1 MLLSPRFVILSY
13 SLLPT
18 TTSHDRLGACW
29 LYSDHDRC
37 LGVVTKVDL
46 MGKNKDAL
54 QRMLANEVLPLAMG
68 RIGIRCRTQQ
78 EQLDGVGFDEVLNR
92 ESQVRKR

>member
-1 MLLSPRFVILSY
+1 M
-13 SLLPT
+13 
-18 TTSHDRLGACW
+18 
-29 LYSDHDRC
+29 
-37 LGVVTKVDL
+37 VTKVDL

-92 ESQVRKR
+92 ESQVRKREIRERRERRKEGCINLLELYI

>member
-1 MLLSPRFVILSY
+1 M
-13 SLLPT
+13 
-18 TTSHDRLGACW
+18 
-29 LYSDHDRC
+29 
-37 LGVVTKVDL
+37 VTKVDL

-92 ESQVRKR
+92 ESQVREERREEEKGGRKDV